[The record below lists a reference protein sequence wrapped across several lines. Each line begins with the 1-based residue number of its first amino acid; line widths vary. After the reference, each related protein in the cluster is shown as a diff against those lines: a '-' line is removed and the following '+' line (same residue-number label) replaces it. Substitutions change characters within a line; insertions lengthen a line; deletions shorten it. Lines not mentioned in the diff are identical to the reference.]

1 VTRRPKILNINLF
14 GPFGAGKGTQAELL
28 AKKFKLAHFVAGDL
42 LKDEMRRR
50 TAFGREVDAIVRKG
64 KLVPDRYI
72 RELLVRFLD
81 SLPKTK
87 GMVIDGSPRNLPQ
100 KKLMD
105 ALLATYERTPIP
117 ILIDISEKESFRR
130 LGLRRICVAC
140 AHKPIGKDLNK
151 KDCQRCGGRLV
162 IRFDDRPDIIKKR
175 MSVYKKEVLPV
186 IRSYKRSGRM
196 YTVNGEQERADV
208 HKDIL
213 KLLSRLG
220 YKP

>member
-1 VTRRPKILNINLF
+1 VSKRRPILNINLF

-28 AKKFKLAHFVAGDL
+28 AKKFKLSHFVAGDL

-50 TAFGREVDAIVRKG
+50 TVFGKEVDAIVRQG

-72 RELLVRFLD
+72 KELLVRFLEKT
-81 SLPKTK
+81 PKTR

-105 ALLATYERTPIP
+105 QLLKEYGRTPIY

-130 LGLRRICVAC
+130 LGERRICVAC

-151 KDCQRCGGRLV
+151 KDCRRCGGRLV

-175 MSVYKKEVLPV
+175 MNVYKREVLPV
-186 IRSYKRSGRM
+186 IRSYKRSGSM
-196 YTVNGEQERADV
+196 YTINGEQTRDQV

-220 YKP
+220 YRP